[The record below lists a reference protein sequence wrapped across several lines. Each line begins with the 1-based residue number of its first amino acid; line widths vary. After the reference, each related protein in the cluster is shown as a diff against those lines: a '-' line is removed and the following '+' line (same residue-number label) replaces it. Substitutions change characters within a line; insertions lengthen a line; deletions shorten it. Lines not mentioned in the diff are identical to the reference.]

1 MHTSKVHLSRCCIS
15 CGSCFKWQRSGA
27 LTLGAE
33 TRNFNASL
41 HEALAVSKKIPR
53 SNVDDYSAEI
63 IAQRQDFIERNTG
76 AKLDHTR
83 QFSFDPAAMSGNI
96 ENLFGV
102 AQVPI
107 GLAGPLLINGEH
119 AKGEF
124 YVPMATVEGTMLA
137 SYNRGMRVIKE
148 SGGVTTTVSGEAM
161 QRAPVF
167 VFPSA
172 REARDFE
179 LWLDANFERIKAQA
193 ESTTSVGKLHEIEHY
208 HAHNMVFTR
217 FDYSTGDAAGQN
229 MTSKATFVAC
239 EWINKEY
246 KALSHYL
253 LSGNFD
259 TEKKT
264 SAVNMLKGRGR
275 RVTAEITIP
284 RDVMINHLRIS
295 PQQMHYGQGI
305 STLSAFL
312 SGSSNN
318 AAHPANGLAALYLA
332 TGQDIANIGESN
344 QCTTYNKVTRDGD
357 YYFSITLPALIL
369 ATYGGGTAL
378 PTQRECLQIMDCFG
392 PGKVM
397 KLAEIAAA
405 LALAGELSL
414 GAAAK
419 IDKETRTN
427 EWVDAHE
434 RLGRN
439 R

>member
-1 MHTSKVHLSRCCIS
+1 MSKR
-15 CGSCFKWQRSGA
+15 
-27 LTLGAE
+27 
-33 TRNFNASL
+33 
-41 HEALAVSKKIPR
+41 IPR
-53 SNVDDYSAEI
+53 SSEDDYAEDI
-63 IAQRQDFIERNTG
+63 IRQRQDFIEENTP
-76 AKLDHTR
+76 ARLQHTK
-83 QFSFDPAAMSGNI
+83 QFSFAPGDMAGNI

-119 AKGEF
+119 AQGDF

-137 SYNRGMRVIKE
+137 SYNRGMKVIRD

-172 REARDFE
+172 REARDFG
-179 LWLDANFERIKAQA
+179 LWLNDNFERIKAVA
-193 ESTTSVGKLHEIEHY
+193 ESTTSVGKLNEIEQY
-208 HAHNMVFTR
+208 HAHNMIFTR

-239 EWINKEY
+239 EWIRKEFEQI
-246 KALSHYL
+246 SHYL

-275 RVTAEITIP
+275 RVTAELTIP
-284 RDVMINHLRIS
+284 RDVMIENLRIS
-295 PQQMHYGQGI
+295 PEQMHYGQGI
-305 STLSAFL
+305 SSLSAFL
-312 SGSSNN
+312 SQSSNN

-344 QCTTYNKVTRDGD
+344 QCTTYNKVTREGD
-357 YYFSITLPALIL
+357 YYFSITLPALIM
-369 ATYGGGTAL
+369 ATHVGGTNL
-378 PTQRECLQIMDCFG
+378 PSQRECLEIMDCFG
-392 PGKVM
+392 PGKAL

-405 LALAGELSL
+405 LTVAGELSL
-414 GAAAK
+414 GAASR
-419 IDKETRTN
+419 IDHKTRKN

-434 RLGRN
+434 KLGRN

>member
-1 MHTSKVHLSRCCIS
+1 MSKR
-15 CGSCFKWQRSGA
+15 
-27 LTLGAE
+27 
-33 TRNFNASL
+33 
-41 HEALAVSKKIPR
+41 IPR
-53 SNVDDYSAEI
+53 SSEDDYAEDI
-63 IAQRQDFIERNTG
+63 IRQRQDFIEENTP
-76 AKLDHTR
+76 AKLQHTR
-83 QFSFDPAAMSGNI
+83 QFSFAPRDMAGNI

-102 AQVPI
+102 AQIPI

-119 AKGEF
+119 AQGEF

-137 SYNRGMRVIKE
+137 SYNRGMKVIRD

-172 REARDFE
+172 REARDFG
-179 LWLDANFERIKAQA
+179 LWLTDNFERIKAVA
-193 ESTTSVGKLHEIEHY
+193 ESTTSVGKLNEIEQY
-208 HAHNMVFTR
+208 HAHNMIFTR

-239 EWINKEY
+239 EWIRKEFDQI
-246 KALSHYL
+246 SHYL

-264 SAVNMLKGRGR
+264 SSVNMLKGRGR
-275 RVTAEITIP
+275 RVTAELTIP
-284 RDVMINHLRIS
+284 REVMIENLRIS

-305 STLSAFL
+305 STMSAFL
-312 SGSSNN
+312 TQSSNN

-344 QCTTYNKVTRDGD
+344 QCTTYNKVTREGD

-378 PTQRECLQIMDCFG
+378 PTQRECLEIMDCFG
-392 PGKVM
+392 PGKAL

-405 LALAGELSL
+405 LTVAGELSL
-414 GAAAK
+414 GAASR
-419 IDKETRTN
+419 IDQKTRKN

-434 RLGRN
+434 KLGRN

>member
-1 MHTSKVHLSRCCIS
+1 M
-15 CGSCFKWQRSGA
+15 
-27 LTLGAE
+27 
-33 TRNFNASL
+33 
-41 HEALAVSKKIPR
+41 SKKIPR
-53 SNVDDYSAEI
+53 SNDNDYSLDI
-63 IAQRQDFIERNTG
+63 VKQRQAFIEENTA
-76 AKLDHTR
+76 AKLDHTK
-83 QFSFDPAAMSGNI
+83 QFSFSPEDMSGNI

-119 AKGEF
+119 AQGEF
-124 YVPMATVEGTMLA
+124 YVPMATIEGTMLA
-137 SYNRGMRVIKE
+137 SYNRGMRVIRE
-148 SGGVTTTVSGEAM
+148 SGGVITTVSGDAM

-172 REARDFE
+172 REARDFG
-179 LWLDANFERIKAQA
+179 LWLDDNFDRIKEIA
-193 ESTTSVGKLHEIEHY
+193 ESTTSVGKLNEIEHY
-208 HAHNMVFTR
+208 HAHNMIFTR

-229 MTSKATFVAC
+229 MTSRATFVAC
-239 EWINKEY
+239 EWIRKQVDTI
-246 KALSHYL
+246 SHYL

-264 SAVNMLKGRGR
+264 SSVNLLKGRGR

-284 RDVMINHLRIS
+284 RDIMINNLRIS

-305 STLSAFL
+305 STMSAL
-312 SGSSNN
+312 LTNSSNN

-332 TGQDIANIGESN
+332 TGQDIANIAESN

-357 YYFSITLPALIL
+357 YYFSITFPALIM

-378 PTQRECLQIMDCFG
+378 PTQSECLQIMDCLG
-392 PGKVM
+392 PGKAL
-397 KLAEIAAA
+397 KLVEIAAG

-419 IDKETRTN
+419 VDQKTRKN

-434 RLGRN
+434 KLGRN

>member
-1 MHTSKVHLSRCCIS
+1 MSKS
-15 CGSCFKWQRSGA
+15 
-27 LTLGAE
+27 
-33 TRNFNASL
+33 
-41 HEALAVSKKIPR
+41 IPR
-53 SNVDDYSAEI
+53 SSDNDYDEDVVR
-63 IAQRQDFIERNTG
+63 QRQDFIEQQTP
-76 AKLDHTR
+76 AKLKHTR
-83 QFSFDPAAMSGNI
+83 QYSFDPQDMSGNI

-102 AQVPI
+102 AQIPV
-107 GLAGPLLINGEH
+107 GLAGPLLVNGEH
-119 AKGEF
+119 AQGEF

-137 SYNRGMRVIKE
+137 SYNRGMKVIRE

-167 VFPSA
+167 DFPSA
-172 REARDFE
+172 REARDFG
-179 LWLDANFERIKAQA
+179 LWLKENYERIKAVA
-193 ESTTSVGKLHEIEHY
+193 ESTTSVGKLNESEQY
-208 HAHNMVFTR
+208 HAHNMIFTR

-239 EWINKEY
+239 EWIRKEVDTIT
-246 KALSHYL
+246 HYL

-275 RVTAEITIP
+275 RVTAELTIP
-284 RDVMINHLRIS
+284 RDVMIEHLRIS
-295 PQQMHYGQGI
+295 PPQMHYGQGI
-305 STLSAFL
+305 STMSAFL
-312 SGSSNN
+312 SNSSNN

-344 QCTTYNKVTRDGD
+344 QCSTYNKVTREGD
-357 YYFSITLPALIL
+357 YYFSITFPALIL

-378 PTQRECLQIMDCFG
+378 PTQRECLEIMDCFG
-392 PGKVM
+392 PGKAL

-405 LALAGELSL
+405 LTVAGELSL
-414 GAAAK
+414 GAASR
-419 IDKETRTN
+419 IDQKTRKN

-434 RLGRN
+434 KLGRN

>member
-1 MHTSKVHLSRCCIS
+1 MS
-15 CGSCFKWQRSGA
+15 
-27 LTLGAE
+27 
-33 TRNFNASL
+33 N
-41 HEALAVSKKIPR
+41 KIPR
-53 SNVDDYSAEI
+53 SAEDDYSAEI
-63 IAQRQDFIERNTG
+63 VQQRQAFIEENTP
-76 AKLDHTR
+76 AKLNHTK
-83 QFSFDPAAMSGNI
+83 QFSFQPDDMAGNI

-107 GLAGPLLINGEH
+107 GLAGPLVVNGEH

-137 SYNRGMRVIKE
+137 SYNRGMRVIAE
-148 SGGVTTTVSGEAM
+148 SGGVLTTVSGEAM

-167 VFPSA
+167 VFPTA
-172 REARDFE
+172 REARDFG
-179 LWLDANFERIKAQA
+179 LWLDENFLQIKEVA
-193 ESTTSVGKLHEIEHY
+193 ESTTSIGKLNEIEHY

-229 MTSKATFVAC
+229 MTSRATFVAC
-239 EWINKEY
+239 QWIHKQSP
-246 KALSHYL
+246 AMSHYL

-264 SAVNMLKGRGR
+264 SSVNLLKGRGR
-275 RVTAEITIP
+275 RVTAEVTVP
-284 RDVMINHLRIS
+284 RQIMLDRLRIT
-295 PQQMHYGQGI
+295 PEQMHYGQGI
-305 STLSAFL
+305 SYLSAFL
-312 SGSSNN
+312 SNSSNN

-332 TGQDIANIGESN
+332 TGQDIANIAESN

-357 YYFSITLPALIL
+357 YHFSMTFPALIL

-378 PTQRECLQIMDCFG
+378 PTQRECLEIMDCFG
-392 PGKVM
+392 QGKAL
-397 KLAEIAAA
+397 KLAEIAAG

-419 IDKETRTN
+419 VDRKTGTS

-434 RLGRN
+434 KLGRN

>member
-1 MHTSKVHLSRCCIS
+1 
-15 CGSCFKWQRSGA
+15 
-27 LTLGAE
+27 
-33 TRNFNASL
+33 
-41 HEALAVSKKIPR
+41 VSKKIPR
-53 SNVDDYSAEI
+53 SNDNDYSLDI
-63 IAQRQDFIERNTG
+63 VQQRQAFIEENTP
-76 AKLDHTR
+76 AQLDHTR
-83 QFSFDPAAMSGNI
+83 QFSFDPEVMSGNI
-96 ENLFGV
+96 ENMFGV

-107 GLAGPLLINGEH
+107 GLAGPLLVNGEH
-119 AKGEF
+119 ARGEF

-148 SGGVTTTVSGEAM
+148 SGGVITTVSGEAM

-172 REARDFE
+172 REARDFGQ
-179 LWLDANFERIKAQA
+179 WLTDNFSRIKEVA
-193 ESTTSVGKLHEIEHY
+193 ESTTSVGKLNEIEHY
-208 HAHNMVFTR
+208 HAHNMIFSR

-239 EWINKEY
+239 EWIRQQVPT
-246 KALSHYL
+246 LSHYL

-264 SAVNMLKGRGR
+264 SSVNLLKGRGR

-284 RDVMINHLRIS
+284 GDVMRENLRIS

-305 STLSAFL
+305 STMSAL
-312 SGSSNN
+312 LTNSSNN

-344 QCTTYNKVTRDGD
+344 QCTTYNKVTRSGD
-357 YYFSITLPALIL
+357 YYFSITFPALIM

-378 PTQRECLQIMDCFG
+378 PTQRECLEIMDCFG
-392 PGKVM
+392 QGKAL
-397 KLAEIAAA
+397 KLVEIAAA

-414 GAAAK
+414 GAASRVDQK
-419 IDKETRTN
+419 TRKN

-434 RLGRN
+434 KLGRN

>member
-1 MHTSKVHLSRCCIS
+1 MSKR
-15 CGSCFKWQRSGA
+15 
-27 LTLGAE
+27 
-33 TRNFNASL
+33 
-41 HEALAVSKKIPR
+41 IPR
-53 SNVDDYSAEI
+53 SNDDDYSTDAI
-63 IAQRQDFIERNTG
+63 KQRQDFIEENTP
-76 AKLDHTR
+76 AKLHHTR
-83 QFSFDPAAMSGNI
+83 EFSFAPEDMAGNI

-119 AKGEF
+119 AQGEF

-137 SYNRGMRVIKE
+137 SYNRGMKVIRD
-148 SGGVTTTVSGEAM
+148 SGGVITTVSGEAM

-172 REARDFE
+172 REARDFG
-179 LWLDANFERIKAQA
+179 LWLAENFERIKEVA
-193 ESTTSVGKLHEIEHY
+193 ESTTSVGKLNEIEQY
-208 HAHNMVFTR
+208 HAHNMIFTR

-229 MTSKATFVAC
+229 MTSKATFFAC
-239 EWINKEY
+239 EWIRKEFPQIT
-246 KALSHYL
+246 HYL

-284 RDVMINHLRIS
+284 RDVMIENLRIT
-295 PQQMHYGQGI
+295 PPQMHYGQGI
-305 STLSAFL
+305 STMSAFI
-312 SGSSNN
+312 SNSSNN

-344 QCTTYNKVTRDGD
+344 QCSTYNKVTREGD
-357 YYFSITLPALIL
+357 YYFSITFPALIL

-378 PTQRECLQIMDCFG
+378 PTQRECLEIMDCFG
-392 PGKVM
+392 PGKAL

-405 LALAGELSL
+405 LTVAGELSL
-414 GAAAK
+414 GAASR
-419 IDKETRTN
+419 IDHKTRKN

-434 RLGRN
+434 KLGRN